1 MKQLINDK
9 IIPRIMAF
17 VNTKGIQAIKD
28 GMVYSMPLLIVGSVF
43 LIITNFPIPAVVT
56 VLEQTGIKAVLEQ
69 ANGATFN
76 ISAMIAVLGIAYNYI
91 KLEGQEPLSGAIVAL
106 GVFIMMTPASIV
118 TEGGAVVGGIIDK
131 SWTAGK
137 GMVGAIIVGLIVAYV
152 YCWFLKRNIKIKM
165 PAGVPEGVSNAFSAL
180 VPGAVIVTGATV
192 VHGIFSMGFHVTA
205 MEGIYNVI
213 QTPLQ
218 SMTDSI
224 GGAVLMCFLTPFLW
238 FFGVHGST
246 IVGGIMTGILQA
258 NGLENQALL
267 DQGIELTVK
276 NGGHIVTMQ
285 FLDQFINTTG
295 AGITIGLVI
304 YMFFLAK
311 SKQLKTLGRLE
322 LVPAL
327 FNINEPILFGI
338 PIVMNPMLAFPFIA
352 MPVIACVLQ
361 YAALYTGLCPL
372 YGAIQVPWTCPP
384 IISGF
389 LIGGWRTALL
399 QTVILTLSFLIYLP
413 FIRRVDKQSLVE
425 EAKAEKDAQDDE
437 W

>member
-1 MKQLINDK
+1 
-9 IIPRIMAF
+9 
-17 VNTKGIQAIKD
+17 
-28 GMVYSMPLLIVGSVF
+28 
-43 LIITNFPIPAVVT
+43 
-56 VLEQTGIKAVLEQ
+56 
-69 ANGATFN
+69 
-76 ISAMIAVLGIAYNYI
+76 
-91 KLEGQEPLSGAIVAL
+91 
-106 GVFIMMTPASIV
+106 
-118 TEGGAVVGGIIDK
+118 
-131 SWTAGK
+131 
-137 GMVGAIIVGLIVAYV
+137 
-152 YCWFLKRNIKIKM
+152 M
-165 PAGVPEGVSNAFSAL
+165 PAGVPDGVSNAFSAL
-180 VPGAVIVTGATV
+180 IPGAVIVLGATI
-192 VHGIFSMGFHVTA
+192 VHGIFSMGFHTTA
-205 MEGIYNVI
+205 MEAIYNVI

-258 NGLENQALL
+258 NSLENQALVE
-267 DQGIELTVK
+267 QGIELTVK

-285 FLDQFINTTG
+285 FFDQFINTTG

-304 YMFFLAK
+304 YMFALAK

-352 MPVIACVLQ
+352 MPVISCVLQ

-372 YGAIQVPWTCPP
+372 YGATQVPWTCPP

-399 QTVILTLSFLIYLP
+399 QLIIFIISFLLYFP
-413 FIRRVDKQSLVE
+413 FVRRVDKLNLVKEAE
-425 EAKAEKDAQDDE
+425 EQQEADE
-437 W
+437 DW